1 MWKDAYLES
10 RVLSASPLELVCFLY
25 QHALDSVRDARRHLA
40 AGDIVARSRAV
51 CQAVGAISELDGS
64 LNHAEGGAI
73 SRNLAELYQY
83 LRQRLT
89 EANMRQ
95 KDAPL
100 AEAESLLTTLSEA
113 WKAASVQSVPQSS
126 ADETGGEFPAA
137 ACWRESDGGSE
148 HRWSA

>member
-10 RVLSASPLELVCFLY
+10 RVLSANPLELICILY
-25 QHALDSVRDARRHLA
+25 QYALDSVRDARQHLA

-51 CQAVGAISELDGS
+51 CRAVSAISELDAS

-73 SRNLAELYQY
+73 SRNLGELYHY

-100 AEAESLLTTLSEA
+100 AEVESLLATLAEA
-113 WKAASVQSVPQSS
+113 WKAASIQPAHESS
-126 ADETGGEFPAA
+126 AMRAGAELPVAA
-137 ACWRESDGGSE
+137 WRESDGGSA

>member
-25 QHALDSVRDARRHLA
+25 QCALDSVRDARRHLA
-40 AGDIVARSRAV
+40 AGDIVARSRSV
-51 CQAVGAISELDGS
+51 CQAVGAISELEGS

-95 KDAPL
+95 QDAPL

-113 WKAASVQSVPQSS
+113 WKAASVQAVPQPS
-126 ADETGGEFPAA
+126 EVQTGAEFPAA
-137 ACWRESDGGSE
+137 AWRESDGGSA

>member
-10 RVLSASPLELVCFLY
+10 RVLSASPLELICILY
-25 QHALDSVRDARRHLA
+25 QYALDSVRDARRHLT

-51 CQAVGAISELDGS
+51 CRAVSAISELDAS
-64 LNHAEGGAI
+64 LNRAEGGAI
-73 SRNLAELYQY
+73 SRNLGELYQY

-100 AEAESLLTTLSEA
+100 AEVESLLTTLAEA
-113 WKAASVQSVPQSS
+113 WKAASVQPAHESS
-126 ADETGGEFPAA
+126 AVETDPEFPAA
-137 ACWRESDGGSE
+137 AWRESDSGSA

>member
-25 QHALDSVRDARRHLA
+25 QCALDSVRDARRHLA
-40 AGDIVARSRAV
+40 AGDIVARSRSV
-51 CQAVGAISELDGS
+51 CRAVGAISELEGS
-64 LNHAEGGAI
+64 LNHAEGGTI

-95 KDAPL
+95 QGAPL

-113 WKAASVQSVPQSS
+113 WKAASLQAVPQPSE
-126 ADETGGEFPAA
+126 ARTGAEFPAA
-137 ACWRESDGGSE
+137 AWRESDGGSA

>member
-10 RVLSASPLELVCFLY
+10 RVLSANPLELICILY
-25 QHALDSVRDARRHLA
+25 QCALDSVRDARRYLA

-51 CQAVGAISELDGS
+51 CRGIGAISELDGS

-95 KDAPL
+95 NDAPL
-100 AEAESLLTTLSEA
+100 AEVESLLTTLSEA
-113 WKAASVQSVPQSS
+113 WKSVNVPPAPKFSTVQMG
-126 ADETGGEFPAA
+126 AEFPAA
-137 ACWRESDGGSE
+137 AWLQSDGGNA
-148 HRWSA
+148 HLWSA

>member
-10 RVLSASPLELVCFLY
+10 RVLSANPLELICILY
-25 QHALDSVRDARRHLA
+25 QYAIDSVREARRHLA

-51 CQAVGAISELDGS
+51 CRAVSAISELDGS

-73 SRNLAELYQY
+73 SRNLGELYQY

-89 EANMRQ
+89 EANMQQ

-100 AEAESLLTTLSEA
+100 AEVESLLTTLAEA
-113 WKAASVQSVPQSS
+113 WKAASVQPAHESS
-126 ADETGGEFPAA
+126 AVETDAEFPAA
-137 ACWRESDGGSE
+137 AWRESDSGSA

>member
-1 MWKDAYLES
+1 
-10 RVLSASPLELVCFLY
+10 
-25 QHALDSVRDARRHLA
+25 LA

-51 CQAVGAISELDGS
+51 CRGIGAISELDGS

-95 KDAPL
+95 NDAPL
-100 AEAESLLTTLSEA
+100 AEVESLLTTLSEA
-113 WKAASVQSVPQSS
+113 WKSVSVPPAPKSS
-126 ADETGGEFPAA
+126 TVQMGAEFPAA
-137 ACWRESDGGSE
+137 AWLQSDGGNA
-148 HRWSA
+148 HLWSA

>member
-1 MWKDAYLES
+1 M
-10 RVLSASPLELVCFLY
+10 
-25 QHALDSVRDARRHLA
+25 
-40 AGDIVARSRAV
+40 ARSRAV
-51 CQAVGAISELDGS
+51 CRAVGAISELDGS

-89 EANMRQ
+89 EANVRQ
-95 KDAPL
+95 NDAPL

-113 WKAASVQSVPQSS
+113 WKAASVQAAPRSS
-126 ADETGGEFPAA
+126 AVETGAEFPAA
-137 ACWRESDGGSE
+137 AWGESDGGSA

>member
-10 RVLSASPLELVCFLY
+10 QVLSANPLELICILY
-25 QHALDSVRDARRHLA
+25 QCALDSVRDARRHLA
-40 AGDIVARSRAV
+40 AGDIVARSRAI
-51 CQAVGAISELDGS
+51 CRGISAISELDGA

-95 KDAPL
+95 NDAPL
-100 AEAESLLTTLSEA
+100 AEVESLLTTLSEA
-113 WKAASVQSVPQSS
+113 WKAASAQPAPKSS
-126 ADETGGEFPAA
+126 PAWTGAEFPAA
-137 ACWRESDGGSE
+137 AWQDSGGGGV
-148 HRWSA
+148 HLWSA

>member
-10 RVLSASPLELVCFLY
+10 RVLSANPLELICILY
-25 QHALDSVRDARRHLA
+25 QCALDSVRDARRHLA

-51 CQAVGAISELDGS
+51 CRGIGAISELDAS

-95 KDAPL
+95 NDAPL
-100 AEAESLLTTLSEA
+100 AEVESLLTTLSDA
-113 WKAASVQSVPQSS
+113 WKSVNVPPAPKSS
-126 ADETGGEFPAA
+126 TAQMGAEFPAA
-137 ACWRESDGGSE
+137 AWLQSDGGNA
-148 HRWSA
+148 HLWSA